1 VHFLLWLLISFPLY
15 AHIDDAVLYDFEARC
30 MVCHDTY
37 KQNDKAPPLVAIN
50 QVYLKLHDYNHTVAR
65 AKIKAF
71 LTQPSHQKALMKPAI
86 KLYGLMPKISLD
98 ENQTSD
104 FAEVLIETE
113 FEIPKWFE
121 KHYKLHKLKKPHQ
134 EDNLTARL

>member
-1 VHFLLWLLISFPLY
+1 MKFLIFTVLLSSWLYS
-15 AHIDDAVLYDFEARC
+15 HINEAVLYDFEARC

-50 QVYLKLHDYNHTVAR
+50 QVYLKLHDHNHTVAR
-65 AKIKAF
+65 SKIKAF
-71 LTQPSHQKALMKPAI
+71 LEKPTHQKALMKPAI

-98 ENQTSD
+98 DNQTSD

-121 KHYKLHKLKKPHQ
+121 KHYQDHKLKKPHD
-134 EDNLTARL
+134 DNGTQ